1 MVPKIPPQIS
11 KHELEGMLN
20 SWWQAGAQRTLV
32 TQKVC
37 VYRLIQRKK
46 PLTCPSLL
54 SQSAKNKKA
63 TEAQQVGKCMRR
75 RPSEKRMSEQFRTE
89 LAAMLAH
96 CAQRCRS
103 KRVSAHLNTRP
114 PTQRTQQQG
123 HGLGSTCQIAE
134 YHSPGKE
141 ARLLHKPAHRRVGL
155 EEVTVEPPI
164 PAGEAVLMQRMGVC

>member
-11 KHELEGMLN
+11 KHEPEGMLN
-20 SWWQAGAQRTLV
+20 SWWQAGAKQTLV

-37 VYRLIQRKK
+37 VHRLIQRKK
-46 PLTCPSLL
+46 PLTYPSLL

-75 RPSEKRMSEQFRTE
+75 RRPSEKKMSEQFRIE
-89 LAAMLAH
+89 LAAVLVH

-103 KRVSAHLNTRP
+103 KRVSAHLNTWP

-123 HGLGSTCQIAE
+123 HVLGSTFC
-134 YHSPGKE
+134 PD
-141 ARLLHKPAHRRVGL
+141 
-155 EEVTVEPPI
+155 
-164 PAGEAVLMQRMGVC
+164 C